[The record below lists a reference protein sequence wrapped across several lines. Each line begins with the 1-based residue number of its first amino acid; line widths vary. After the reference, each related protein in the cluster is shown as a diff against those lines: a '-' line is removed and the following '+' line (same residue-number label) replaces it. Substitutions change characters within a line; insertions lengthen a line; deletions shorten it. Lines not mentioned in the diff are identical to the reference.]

1 MARPRNIIQDE
12 INRKRD
18 IEDRQRVKDE
28 LILTW
33 QPVAAI
39 AYRARISVRRC
50 LSILVELYNDG
61 EVKCSKARIDGHNL
75 VWLFKKIEYVKV
87 MGVNIPIDT
96 RNQEMDDVDAN
107 A

>member
-1 MARPRNIIQDE
+1 MARPRNIVQDE
-12 INRKRD
+12 INRIKY
-18 IEDRQRVKDE
+18 IEDRKRVKAE

-39 AYRARISVRRC
+39 AFRANITVRRC
-50 LSILVELYNDG
+50 LNILVELYNDG

-87 MGVNIPIDT
+87 MGMNVPVDT
-96 RNQEMDDVDAN
+96 RSQEMDDA
-107 A
+107 